1 MTLDGWACA
10 ALPPAAVADPAG
22 LGAARAD
29 WLSAPVPGTAAAALA
44 RHGRWDFDRP
54 ADIDALDWWYRTTFR
69 RPAGGLAFL
78 CFDGLA
84 TRAEVW
90 LNGRP
95 LLAADNM
102 FRAYRVDVSDR
113 LGADNELV
121 IAFRS
126 LAHDLKQKRPR
137 PRWKTGLVAH
147 QQLRWHRTTLLGRI
161 PGWSPVAPPVGPWRA
176 VRLETGDVLLSDVRL
191 RSWMEGDVGFVTVE
205 ANIHSRLPVARPS
218 WADGPVEI
226 RETADGWSLHGR
238 RGMSG
243 PPRWWPHTHGDQ
255 RLFGWPVGLDAG
267 GRTHTF
273 DVGRVGFRTV
283 GVEPGDG
290 FGLRVNGE
298 PVWCRGACWTV
309 SDLVA
314 FGGSEEAIRRDLEL
328 ARAAGANMVRV
339 GGTTAYEA
347 DAFYRLCDEL
357 GLLVWQDF
365 MFANMDYPAGDPA
378 FAANVEAE
386 AEYQLG
392 RLSAHPCVAVYCGN
406 SEVEQQAA
414 MLGLPRDTWTTGWFS
429 DRLPELC
436 AQRHPGTVY
445 VPSTPTGGALPFHVR
460 TGVAHYYGVG
470 AYRRPVEDARRADV
484 RFTTECLGFANV
496 PDRET
501 LDSLTGGSG
510 PAVLHPAWKRRVPRD
525 TGADWDFDDV
535 RDFYLPDLFGVDP
548 VGLRSS
554 DPKRYLELSR
564 VASGEVMARVFA
576 EWRGRFGNNRGAL
589 VWFFKDL
596 WPGAGWGVVDS
607 TGRPKA
613 AYYALKRAW
622 HGRQLVVTDEGLDG
636 LCLHAINELAEPLRG
651 SAELV
656 LYRDHHTVVARAGV
670 PVEIGPRSTW
680 TVGSDQLLGGFHDVT
695 YAYRFG
701 PPGHDVA
708 VATLYDEGRAVVSE
722 AFHFVRRRDP
732 APVPARLEA
741 DVAAREPGRY
751 RVTLAADWLLEG
763 VRLRAKGYLPDDN
776 YFHLPPGRR
785 KAVAFA
791 ATTDPAADFAVEVG
805 ALNVP
810 AVAMVRAGARRA
822 AEFDGGG

>member
-1 MTLDGWACA
+1 MTLDGWSCA
-10 ALPPAAVADPAG
+10 GLPPAAVADPAG
-22 LGAARAD
+22 LDAARPD

-44 RHGRWDFDRP
+44 RHGQWGFDRP
-54 ADIDALDWWYRTTFR
+54 ADIDGSDWWYRTTFP

-95 LLAADNM
+95 LLIADNM
-102 FRAYRVDVSDR
+102 FRAYRVEVSSR
-113 LGADNELV
+113 LEADNDLV

-137 PRWKTGLVAH
+137 PRWKTGLVNH

-161 PGWSPVAPPVGPWRA
+161 PGWSPVAPPVGPWRP

-191 RSWMEGDVGFVTVE
+191 QSWMEGDVGFVTVE
-205 ANIHSRLPVARPS
+205 AHIHSRLPVARPT
-218 WADGPVEI
+218 WTDGPVDI
-226 RETADGWSLHGR
+226 RPSADGWSLHGR
-238 RGMSG
+238 MGISG
-243 PPRWWPHTHGDQ
+243 PPRWWPHTHGEQ
-255 RLFGWPVGLDAG
+255 RLFGWSLSVDAG

-273 DVGRVGFRTV
+273 DVGRVGFRRV
-283 GVEPGDG
+283 EVEPGDG

-298 PVWCRGACWTV
+298 PVYCRGACWTV
-309 SDLVA
+309 CDLVA
-314 FGGSEEAIRRDLEL
+314 FAGSEEAVRRDLEL

-339 GGTTAYEA
+339 GGTTAYEG
-347 DAFYRLCDEL
+347 DTFYRLCDEL

-365 MFANMDYPAGDPA
+365 MFANMDYPVDDPA
-378 FAANVEAE
+378 FAANIEAE

-414 MLGLPRDTWTTGWFS
+414 MLGLPRETWTNRWFAA
-429 DRLPELC
+429 RLPDLC
-436 AQRHPGTVY
+436 ARHHPGTVY
-445 VPSTPTGGALPFHVR
+445 VPSTPSGGALPFHVR

-470 AYRRPVEDARRADV
+470 AYRRPIEDVRRADV
-484 RFTTECLGFANV
+484 KFTTECLGFANV
-496 PDRET
+496 PEPET
-501 LDSLTGGSG
+501 LDLITGDSG
-510 PAVLHPAWKRRVPRD
+510 PAAHHPAWKRRVPRD
-525 TGADWDFDDV
+525 AGANWDFDDV
-535 RDFYLPDLFGVDP
+535 RDHYLQELFNVDS

-564 VASGEVMARVFA
+564 VVSGDVMARVFA

-613 AYYALKRAW
+613 AYYALKRSW
-622 HGRQLVVTDEGLDG
+622 RGRQLTVTDEGLDG
-636 LCLHAINELAEPLRG
+636 LCLHATNEPAEPFRG
-651 SAELV
+651 SVELV
-656 LYRDHHTVVARAGV
+656 LYRDHRTVVARAEV
-670 PVEIGPRSTW
+670 PVEIGSRSTW
-680 TVGSDQLLGGFHDVT
+680 AVGSDELLGGFHDVT

-708 VATLYDEGRAVVSE
+708 VATLYDEDREVVSE
-722 AFHFVRRRDP
+722 AFHFVNRR
-732 APVPARLEA
+732 APCPVSAHIEA
-741 DVAAREPGRY
+741 DAMAAEPGHY
-751 RVTLAADWLLEG
+751 RVALAADRLLEG
-763 VRLRAKGYLPDDN
+763 VCLRAKGYLPDDN
-776 YFHLPPGRR
+776 YFDLPPGRR
-785 KAVAFA
+785 KAVAFT
-791 ATTDPAADFAVEVG
+791 ATTDPAAGFAVEVG
-805 ALNVP
+805 ALNLPESVTVRP
-810 AVAMVRAGARRA
+810 AANR
-822 AEFDGGG
+822 